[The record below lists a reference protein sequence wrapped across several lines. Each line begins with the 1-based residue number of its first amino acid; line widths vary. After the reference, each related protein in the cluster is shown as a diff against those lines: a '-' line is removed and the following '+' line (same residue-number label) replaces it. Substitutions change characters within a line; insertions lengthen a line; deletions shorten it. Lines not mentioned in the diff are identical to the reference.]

1 MATLDD
7 ARELALALPATTER
21 PSYGTPGFRVK
32 DKLFARSREDDVL
45 VVWVADLGEK
55 EMLVRSEP
63 DKFFTVP
70 HYDGHAS
77 VLVRLSAVG
86 REELGELLTDAWR
99 TRAPK
104 RLVAELDAD
113 VTAADLPRAD
123 ARPRPDLRRGGRDVG
138 LAHDLVGIGDV
149 ADRAVE
155 RFAALPDG
163 TFVWTRSS
171 DGLFHLGRIA
181 GPHRPAPH
189 GDDRRAAPRPAGDV
203 AGPSASRGR
212 GARRGGG
219 DVRARR
225 TQPAANPRRRGG
237 AADRRAVG

>member
-7 ARELALALPATTER
+7 ARELALALTATTER

-104 RLVAELDAD
+104 RLVADLD
-113 VTAADLPRAD
+113 R
-123 ARPRPDLRRGGRDVG
+123 
-138 LAHDLVGIGDV
+138 
-149 ADRAVE
+149 
-155 RFAALPDG
+155 
-163 TFVWTRSS
+163 
-171 DGLFHLGRIA
+171 
-181 GPHRPAPH
+181 
-189 GDDRRAAPRPAGDV
+189 
-203 AGPSASRGR
+203 
-212 GARRGGG
+212 
-219 DVRARR
+219 
-225 TQPAANPRRRGG
+225 
-237 AADRRAVG
+237 